1 MPINCHVNACVARQG
16 LAINFISMNYS
27 FFSIWA
33 LLNPQG
39 EYKRR
44 RRGCERLWDGY
55 DEATRQYVYD
65 TIRSAQQQGLWI
77 HPNPYFAIEDTALAM
92 QHQPR
97 TQTLSYADYYARYHT
112 TEPRDG
118 WQMANPTGNK
128 VIYVKQL

>member
-1 MPINCHVNACVARQG
+1 MI
-16 LAINFISMNYS
+16 MNYS
-27 FFSIWA
+27 FYSMWT

-44 RRGCERLWDGY
+44 RRGCERLWAGY

-65 TIRSAQQQGLWI
+65 TISEALRQGLWI
-77 HPNPYFAIEDTALAM
+77 NPNPYFAMEDVVLRKQAKP
-92 QHQPR
+92 HPR
-97 TQTLSYADYYARYHT
+97 TLSYADYYARYHT

-128 VIYVKQL
+128 VIYIKN

>member
-1 MPINCHVNACVARQG
+1 MC
-16 LAINFISMNYS
+16 S

-33 LLNPQG
+33 LLKPQG

-44 RRGCERLWDGY
+44 YNACERLWSTY
-55 DEATRQYVYD
+55 SPEM
-65 TIRSAQQQGLWI
+65 QQRIYLILSKAKQRGDRI
-77 HPNPYFAIEDTALAM
+77 SPNPYFAIEDVALKES
-92 QHQPR
+92 HPPR

-128 VIYVKQL
+128 IIYVKQN